1 MKTETRMCVWAC
13 VCVLVLAMQTWAWE
27 FNTDGYREG
36 WTRARCT
43 IDVSDGY
50 LLVNV
55 NAGTANL
62 HVISPPGPY
71 DGNEITG
78 LYAKMLASQDV
89 SGLAGEKVR
98 FFVEQ
103 GGTNKTFELAGDP
116 NQPEVVYV
124 GLASN
129 ANWNGQQID
138 VFGLYLPHNAPEDYQ
153 VKVDWI
159 RLEGLYLDNESF
171 EYWDEVNDTILGW
184 STDPNSGYR
193 FDEQENVN
201 TREWAVAVT
210 GTGQGQSLSQDIK
223 GGLDMAKGEQIFLTA
238 AFKVPTGSWD
248 ENAQIVLKVG
258 EKGPDGWNDDPVP
271 VAVDTFDEF
280 FEASTVYTLQ
290 NEPDKREA
298 LIAQLTIRSP
308 EGSVIYIDDIFVDV
322 LPEPVDPNLDI
333 QYGWPINCVKLA
345 EGQEITI
352 DGMVTPEEY
361 AGAQAVVFNAD
372 TANSAD
378 PYDPNLI
385 HEANFQFQQPYQS
398 MTSLEDFSATYY
410 IMWDDE
416 YLYVALSCQD
426 DSYAWSGDLP
436 NQADC
441 LQFTLGQT
449 PDDRYVPNHY
459 IPTVAPRDSNGNP
472 SACNVFQPGTNKW
485 YEYDL
490 FQDPVVLYSGHV
502 DDETQD
508 WSVELKIP
516 WIAMIG
522 DFQGDL
528 VNGDSDGDGKNVF
541 PPDLLD
547 EVGFTI
553 QPRDWDY
560 VGDTPTLGLSATNHG
575 GTFPWAPLPDDH
587 VQQRLIFVGPAE

>member
-1 MKTETRMCVWAC
+1 
-13 VCVLVLAMQTWAWE
+13 
-27 FNTDGYREG
+27 
-36 WTRARCT
+36 
-43 IDVSDGY
+43 
-50 LLVNV
+50 
-55 NAGTANL
+55 
-62 HVISPPGPY
+62 
-71 DGNEITG
+71 
-78 LYAKMLASQDV
+78 
-89 SGLAGEKVR
+89 
-98 FFVEQ
+98 
-103 GGTNKTFELAGDP
+103 
-116 NQPEVVYV
+116 
-124 GLASN
+124 
-129 ANWNGQQID
+129 
-138 VFGLYLPHNAPEDYQ
+138 
-153 VKVDWI
+153 
-159 RLEGLYLDNESF
+159 
-171 EYWDEVNDTILGW
+171 
-184 STDPNSGYR
+184 
-193 FDEQENVN
+193 
-201 TREWAVAVT
+201 
-210 GTGQGQSLSQDIK
+210 
-223 GGLDMAKGEQIFLTA
+223 
-238 AFKVPTGSWD
+238 
-248 ENAQIVLKVG
+248 
-258 EKGPDGWNDDPVP
+258 
-271 VAVDTFDEF
+271 
-280 FEASTVYTLQ
+280 
-290 NEPDKREA
+290 
-298 LIAQLTIRSP
+298 
-308 EGSVIYIDDIFVDV
+308 
-322 LPEPVDPNLDI
+322 
-333 QYGWPINCVKLA
+333 
-345 EGQEITI
+345 
-352 DGMVTPEEY
+352 
-361 AGAQAVVFNAD
+361 VVFNAD